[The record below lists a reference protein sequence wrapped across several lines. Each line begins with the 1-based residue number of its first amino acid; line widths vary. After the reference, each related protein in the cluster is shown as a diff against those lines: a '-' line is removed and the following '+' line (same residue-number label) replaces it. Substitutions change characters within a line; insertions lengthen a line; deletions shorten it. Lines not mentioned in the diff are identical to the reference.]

1 MKRSEIVET
10 TGSNTG
16 VDRNPS
22 VTDAEPRTEHRDSG
36 SYLMNTPIHQPGP
49 DYAWLNRKKQLLR
62 DMDRLKKEHK
72 ARLRDAQLL

>member
-22 VTDAEPRTEHRDSG
+22 ATDAEPRTEHRAPLPSRQLRLYDEPAAPESDSMHR
-36 SYLMNTPIHQPGP
+36 LM
-49 DYAWLNRKKQLLR
+49 R
-62 DMDRLKKEHK
+62 
-72 ARLRDAQLL
+72 